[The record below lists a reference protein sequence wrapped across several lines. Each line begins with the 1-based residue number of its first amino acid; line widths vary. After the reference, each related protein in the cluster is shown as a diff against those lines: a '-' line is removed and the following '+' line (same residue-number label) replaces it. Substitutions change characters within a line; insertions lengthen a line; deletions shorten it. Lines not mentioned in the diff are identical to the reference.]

1 MAEKRMFAR
10 SIVSSD
16 AFITMSPTAQCLYFQ
31 LNLSADDDGVVNNPI
46 SIMRTVGAK
55 EEDFGELVER
65 KFLILLESGVYVIK
79 HWNINNN
86 IRADRKRESTYKKEL
101 SELKKQENGAYTTA
115 NNNQMTDNEE
125 DIDEETA
132 VNDNE
137 LTGNCPANN
146 NQMTDNEED
155 IDEET
160 AVNDNELT
168 GNCPANDSQMTDNE
182 EDIDEETAVNDNELT
197 GNCPANDS
205 QMTDNCPRS
214 IGEDS
219 IDKVSKDKDSVVEH
233 SKPRAQNL
241 DSDSKP
247 FVPETLILNATS
259 YAQKVFDILKSN
271 DLPCCRGNFITFIQ
285 RDFKIALEG
294 IHELK
299 LKPEEVFAALEN
311 YCKVIELKRQGLSWW
326 ESELTFFN
334 LCSGR
339 SKTILRFLPEN
350 FNLDDYRKSRNE
362 PGTLPDDRIR
372 LDVEEG

>member
-46 SIMRTVGAK
+46 SIMRTVGAGEK
-55 EEDFGELVER
+55 DFEELVER

-115 NNNQMTDNEE
+115 N
-125 DIDEETA
+125 
-132 VNDNE
+132 
-137 LTGNCPANN
+137 
-146 NQMTDNEED
+146 
-155 IDEET
+155 
-160 AVNDNELT
+160 
-168 GNCPANDSQMTDNE
+168 DSQMTDNE
-182 EDIDEETAVNDNELT
+182 EDFDEETAVNDNGLT
-197 GNCPANDS
+197 DIRPANDS
-205 QMTDNCPRS
+205 QMTDKCPRS

-219 IDKVSKDKDSVVEH
+219 IVKDRLDKDSVVEH

-247 FVPETLILNATS
+247 FVPETLVPNATT
-259 YAQKVFDILKSN
+259 YAQKVFDILKTN

>member
-46 SIMRTVGAK
+46 SIMRTVGATEK
-55 EEDFGELVER
+55 DFEELVER
-65 KFLILLESGVYVIK
+65 KFLLLLESGVYVIK

-115 NNNQMTDNEE
+115 NDSQMTDNEE
-125 DIDEETA
+125 EIDEETA

-137 LTGNCPANN
+137 LT
-146 NQMTDNEED
+146 DS
-155 IDEET
+155 
-160 AVNDNELT
+160 
-168 GNCPANDSQMTDNE
+168 CPANDSQMTDKC
-182 EDIDEETAVNDNELT
+182 L
-197 GNCPANDS
+197 
-205 QMTDNCPRS
+205 RS

-219 IDKVSKDKDSVVEH
+219 IVKDRLDKDSVVEH

-247 FVPETLILNATS
+247 FVPEILVPNATT

-362 PGTLPDDRIR
+362 PGSLPDDRIR

>member
-115 NNNQMTDNEE
+115 N
-125 DIDEETA
+125 
-132 VNDNE
+132 
-137 LTGNCPANN
+137 
-146 NQMTDNEED
+146 
-155 IDEET
+155 
-160 AVNDNELT
+160 
-168 GNCPANDSQMTDNE
+168 DSQMTDNE

-247 FVPETLILNATS
+247 FVPETLIPNATS

-350 FNLDDYRKSRNE
+350 FNLDAYRKSRNE

>member
-115 NNNQMTDNEE
+115 N
-125 DIDEETA
+125 
-132 VNDNE
+132 
-137 LTGNCPANN
+137 
-146 NQMTDNEED
+146 
-155 IDEET
+155 
-160 AVNDNELT
+160 
-168 GNCPANDSQMTDNE
+168 DSQMTDNE
-182 EDIDEETAVNDNELT
+182 EDIDEETAVNDIELT

-247 FVPETLILNATS
+247 FVPETLIPNATS

-294 IHELK
+294 INELK

-362 PGTLPDDRIR
+362 PGTLPDDHIR

>member
-115 NNNQMTDNEE
+115 N
-125 DIDEETA
+125 
-132 VNDNE
+132 
-137 LTGNCPANN
+137 
-146 NQMTDNEED
+146 
-155 IDEET
+155 
-160 AVNDNELT
+160 
-168 GNCPANDSQMTDNE
+168 DSQMTDNE
-182 EDIDEETAVNDNELT
+182 EVIDEETAVNDNELT

-205 QMTDNCPRS
+205 QMTDNCLHS

-247 FVPETLILNATS
+247 FVPETLIPNATS

>member
-115 NNNQMTDNEE
+115 N
-125 DIDEETA
+125 
-132 VNDNE
+132 
-137 LTGNCPANN
+137 
-146 NQMTDNEED
+146 
-155 IDEET
+155 
-160 AVNDNELT
+160 
-168 GNCPANDSQMTDNE
+168 DSQMTDNE
-182 EDIDEETAVNDNELT
+182 EVIDEETAVNDNELT

-205 QMTDNCPRS
+205 QMTDNCQRS

-247 FVPETLILNATS
+247 FVPETLIPNATS

>member
-115 NNNQMTDNEE
+115 NDSQT
-125 DIDEETA
+125 
-132 VNDNE
+132 
-137 LTGNCPANN
+137 
-146 NQMTDNEED
+146 TDNEED

-168 GNCPANDSQMTDNE
+168 GNCPANDSQT
-182 EDIDEETAVNDNELT
+182 
-197 GNCPANDS
+197 
-205 QMTDNCPRS
+205 TDNCPRS

-247 FVPETLILNATS
+247 FVPETLIPNATS

>member
-31 LNLSADDDGVVNNPI
+31 LNLAADDDGVVNNPI
-46 SIMRTVGAK
+46 SIMRTVGA
-55 EEDFGELVER
+55 EEKDFGELVER

-115 NNNQMTDNEE
+115 NDSQMTDNGE
-125 DIDEETA
+125 DIDEET
-132 VNDNE
+132 
-137 LTGNCPANN
+137 T
-146 NQMTDNEED
+146 
-155 IDEET
+155 
-160 AVNDNELT
+160 
-168 GNCPANDSQMTDNE
+168 
-182 EDIDEETAVNDNELT
+182 VNDNELT

-219 IDKVSKDKDSVVEH
+219 IDKVSKDKDSAVEH

-247 FVPETLILNATS
+247 FVPETLIPNATS

>member
-115 NNNQMTDNEE
+115 N
-125 DIDEETA
+125 
-132 VNDNE
+132 
-137 LTGNCPANN
+137 
-146 NQMTDNEED
+146 
-155 IDEET
+155 
-160 AVNDNELT
+160 
-168 GNCPANDSQMTDNE
+168 DSQMTDNE
-182 EDIDEETAVNDNELT
+182 EVIDEETAVNDNELT

-219 IDKVSKDKDSVVEH
+219 IDKVSKDEDSVVEH

-247 FVPETLILNATS
+247 FVPETLIPNATS

-350 FNLDDYRKSRNE
+350 FNFDDYRKSRNE

>member
-115 NNNQMTDNEE
+115 N
-125 DIDEETA
+125 
-132 VNDNE
+132 
-137 LTGNCPANN
+137 
-146 NQMTDNEED
+146 
-155 IDEET
+155 
-160 AVNDNELT
+160 
-168 GNCPANDSQMTDNE
+168 DSQMTDNE
-182 EDIDEETAVNDNELT
+182 EDIDEETVVNDNELT
-197 GNCPANDS
+197 DSCPANDS
-205 QMTDNCPRS
+205 QMTDKCPRS

-219 IDKVSKDKDSVVEH
+219 IVKDRLDKDSVVEH

-247 FVPETLILNATS
+247 FVPETLVPNATT

>member
-46 SIMRTVGAK
+46 SIMRTVGA
-55 EEDFGELVER
+55 EEKDFEELVER

-115 NNNQMTDNEE
+115 N
-125 DIDEETA
+125 
-132 VNDNE
+132 
-137 LTGNCPANN
+137 
-146 NQMTDNEED
+146 
-155 IDEET
+155 
-160 AVNDNELT
+160 
-168 GNCPANDSQMTDNE
+168 DSQMTDNE
-182 EDIDEETAVNDNELT
+182 EVIDEETAVNDNELT

-247 FVPETLILNATS
+247 FVPETLIPNATL

>member
-115 NNNQMTDNEE
+115 N
-125 DIDEETA
+125 
-132 VNDNE
+132 
-137 LTGNCPANN
+137 
-146 NQMTDNEED
+146 
-155 IDEET
+155 
-160 AVNDNELT
+160 
-168 GNCPANDSQMTDNE
+168 DSQMTDNE
-182 EDIDEETAVNDNELT
+182 EVIDEETAVNDNELT

-247 FVPETLILNATS
+247 FVPETLIPNATS

-271 DLPCCRGNFITFIQ
+271 GLPCCRGNFITFIQ

>member
-1 MAEKRMFAR
+1 MAEKRMFA
-10 SIVSSD
+10 SQIVSSD
-16 AFITMSPTAQCLYFQ
+16 AFITLSPTGQCLFFQ

-46 SIMRTVGAK
+46 SIMRTVGA
-55 EEDFGELVER
+55 EEKDFEELVER

-101 SELKKQENGAYTTA
+101 SELKKQENGAYTT
-115 NNNQMTDNEE
+115 
-125 DIDEETA
+125 
-132 VNDNE
+132 
-137 LTGNCPANN
+137 
-146 NQMTDNEED
+146 
-155 IDEET
+155 
-160 AVNDNELT
+160 
-168 GNCPANDSQMTDNE
+168 ANDSQMTDNE

-219 IDKVSKDKDSVVEH
+219 IDKVSKDKDSVVEY

-247 FVPETLILNATS
+247 FVPETLVPNATS

>member
-115 NNNQMTDNEE
+115 NDNQMTDNEE

-137 LTGNCPANN
+137 LT
-146 NQMTDNEED
+146 D
-155 IDEET
+155 
-160 AVNDNELT
+160 
-168 GNCPANDSQMTDNE
+168 
-182 EDIDEETAVNDNELT
+182 
-197 GNCPANDS
+197 NCPANDS

-247 FVPETLILNATS
+247 FVPETLIPNATS

>member
-115 NNNQMTDNEE
+115 N
-125 DIDEETA
+125 
-132 VNDNE
+132 
-137 LTGNCPANN
+137 
-146 NQMTDNEED
+146 
-155 IDEET
+155 
-160 AVNDNELT
+160 
-168 GNCPANDSQMTDNE
+168 DSQMTDNE
-182 EDIDEETAVNDNELT
+182 EDINEETAVNDNELT

-247 FVPETLILNATS
+247 FVPETLIPNATS

>member
-115 NNNQMTDNEE
+115 N
-125 DIDEETA
+125 
-132 VNDNE
+132 
-137 LTGNCPANN
+137 
-146 NQMTDNEED
+146 
-155 IDEET
+155 
-160 AVNDNELT
+160 
-168 GNCPANDSQMTDNE
+168 DSQMTDNE

-205 QMTDNCPRS
+205 QMTDNRPRS

-247 FVPETLILNATS
+247 FVPETLIPNATS

>member
-115 NNNQMTDNEE
+115 N
-125 DIDEETA
+125 
-132 VNDNE
+132 
-137 LTGNCPANN
+137 
-146 NQMTDNEED
+146 
-155 IDEET
+155 
-160 AVNDNELT
+160 
-168 GNCPANDSQMTDNE
+168 DSQMTDNE

-219 IDKVSKDKDSVVEH
+219 IDKVSKDKDSVVER
-233 SKPRAQNL
+233 SKPRTQNL

-247 FVPETLILNATS
+247 FVPETLIPNATS

>member
-115 NNNQMTDNEE
+115 NDSQMTDNED

-137 LTGNCPANN
+137 LTGNCPAK
-146 NQMTDNEED
+146 
-155 IDEET
+155 
-160 AVNDNELT
+160 
-168 GNCPANDSQMTDNE
+168 DSQMTDNR
-182 EDIDEETAVNDNELT
+182 
-197 GNCPANDS
+197 
-205 QMTDNCPRS
+205 PRS

-247 FVPETLILNATS
+247 FVPETLIPNATS

>member
-31 LNLSADDDGVVNNPI
+31 LNMSADDEGVVNNPI
-46 SIMRTVGAK
+46 SIMRTVGA
-55 EEDFGELVER
+55 EEKDFEKLVER

-101 SELKKQENGAYTTA
+101 SELKKQENGAYAAT
-115 NNNQMTDNEE
+115 
-125 DIDEETA
+125 
-132 VNDNE
+132 V
-137 LTGNCPANN
+137 
-146 NQMTDNEED
+146 
-155 IDEET
+155 
-160 AVNDNELT
+160 
-168 GNCPANDSQMTDNE
+168 
-182 EDIDEETAVNDNELT
+182 
-197 GNCPANDS
+197 DS

-219 IDKVSKDKDSVVEH
+219 MGKDRLDKDSVVEH
-233 SKPRAQNL
+233 SITRARSP
-241 DSDSKP
+241 DSDFENP
-247 FVPETLILNATS
+247 FVPETLIPNATE
-259 YAQKVFDILKSN
+259 YAQKVFDILKLH
-271 DLPCCRGNFITFIQ
+271 DLPCCRGNFITFLQ
-285 RDFKIALEG
+285 RDFKIALQG

-299 LKPEEVFAALEN
+299 LTPEEVFAALEN

-339 SKTILRFLPEN
+339 GKAILRFLPEN
-350 FNLDDYRKSRNE
+350 FNIDDYKKSRDS
-362 PGTLPDDRIR
+362 PGRLPEDRIR
-372 LDVEEG
+372 L

>member
-101 SELKKQENGAYTTA
+101 SELKKQENGAYIRE
-115 NNNQMTDNEE
+115 NDSQMTDNE
-125 DIDEETA
+125 D
-132 VNDNE
+132 
-137 LTGNCPANN
+137 
-146 NQMTDNEED
+146 D

-168 GNCPANDSQMTDNE
+168 GNCPANDSQMTDNR
-182 EDIDEETAVNDNELT
+182 
-197 GNCPANDS
+197 
-205 QMTDNCPRS
+205 PRS

-219 IDKVSKDKDSVVEH
+219 IVKDRLDKDSVVEH

-247 FVPETLILNATS
+247 FVPETLVPNATT

-362 PGTLPDDRIR
+362 PGSLPDDRIR

>member
-46 SIMRTVGAK
+46 SIMRTVGA
-55 EEDFGELVER
+55 EEKDFEELIER

-101 SELKKQENGAYTTA
+101 SELKKQENGAYTTT
-115 NNNQMTDNEE
+115 NDSQMTDKNE
-125 DIDEETA
+125 DFDEET
-132 VNDNE
+132 E
-137 LTGNCPANN
+137 
-146 NQMTDNEED
+146 
-155 IDEET
+155 
-160 AVNDNELT
+160 VNDNELT
-168 GNCPANDSQMTDNE
+168 GNCPANDSQMTDK
-182 EDIDEETAVNDNELT
+182 
-197 GNCPANDS
+197 CPH
-205 QMTDNCPRS
+205 S
-214 IGEDS
+214 IGEDRL
-219 IDKVSKDKDSVVEH
+219 DKDSVVEH

-247 FVPETLILNATS
+247 FVPETLVPNATT

-299 LKPEEVFAALEN
+299 LKPEEVFASLEN

-362 PGTLPDDRIR
+362 PGRLPDNRIR

>member
-31 LNLSADDDGVVNNPI
+31 LNLSADDDGVVNNPV
-46 SIMRTVGAK
+46 SIMRTVGAEK
-55 EEDFGELVER
+55 KDFEELVER

-101 SELKKQENGAYTTA
+101 SELKKQENGAYATA
-115 NNNQMTDNEE
+115 NDSQMTDKNE
-125 DIDEETA
+125 DFDEET
-132 VNDNE
+132 E
-137 LTGNCPANN
+137 
-146 NQMTDNEED
+146 
-155 IDEET
+155 
-160 AVNDNELT
+160 VNDNELT
-168 GNCPANDSQMTDNE
+168 GNCPANDSQMT
-182 EDIDEETAVNDNELT
+182 
-197 GNCPANDS
+197 GKCPH
-205 QMTDNCPRS
+205 S
-214 IGEDS
+214 IGEDRL
-219 IDKVSKDKDSVVEH
+219 DKDSVVEH

-241 DSDSKP
+241 DSDSKR
-247 FVPETLILNATS
+247 FVPETLVPNATT

-362 PGTLPDDRIR
+362 PGILPDDRIR

>member
-31 LNLSADDDGVVNNPI
+31 LNLSADDDGVVYNPI

-101 SELKKQENGAYTTA
+101 SELKKQENGAYT
-115 NNNQMTDNEE
+115 
-125 DIDEETA
+125 
-132 VNDNE
+132 
-137 LTGNCPANN
+137 
-146 NQMTDNEED
+146 
-155 IDEET
+155 
-160 AVNDNELT
+160 
-168 GNCPANDSQMTDNE
+168 PANDSQMTDNE

-247 FVPETLILNATS
+247 FVPETLIPNATS

>member
-115 NNNQMTDNEE
+115 N
-125 DIDEETA
+125 
-132 VNDNE
+132 
-137 LTGNCPANN
+137 
-146 NQMTDNEED
+146 
-155 IDEET
+155 
-160 AVNDNELT
+160 
-168 GNCPANDSQMTDNE
+168 DSQMTDNE
-182 EDIDEETAVNDNELT
+182 EDIDEETAVNDNEMT

-247 FVPETLILNATS
+247 FVPETLIPNATS

>member
-115 NNNQMTDNEE
+115 N
-125 DIDEETA
+125 
-132 VNDNE
+132 
-137 LTGNCPANN
+137 
-146 NQMTDNEED
+146 
-155 IDEET
+155 
-160 AVNDNELT
+160 
-168 GNCPANDSQMTDNE
+168 DSQMTDNE
-182 EDIDEETAVNDNELT
+182 EVIDEETAVNDNELT

-247 FVPETLILNATS
+247 FVPETLIPNATS

>member
-115 NNNQMTDNEE
+115 NDSQISDNEE
-125 DIDEETA
+125 
-132 VNDNE
+132 V
-137 LTGNCPANN
+137 
-146 NQMTDNEED
+146 
-155 IDEET
+155 
-160 AVNDNELT
+160 
-168 GNCPANDSQMTDNE
+168 
-182 EDIDEETAVNDNELT
+182 IDEETAVNDNELT

-247 FVPETLILNATS
+247 FVPETLIPNATS

-285 RDFKIALEG
+285 RDFKIALKG

>member
-46 SIMRTVGAK
+46 SIMRTVGA
-55 EEDFGELVER
+55 EEKDFEELVER

-115 NNNQMTDNEE
+115 N
-125 DIDEETA
+125 
-132 VNDNE
+132 
-137 LTGNCPANN
+137 
-146 NQMTDNEED
+146 
-155 IDEET
+155 
-160 AVNDNELT
+160 
-168 GNCPANDSQMTDNE
+168 DSQMTDNE
-182 EDIDEETAVNDNELT
+182 EVIDEETAVNDNELT

-247 FVPETLILNATS
+247 FVPETLIPNATS

>member
-46 SIMRTVGAK
+46 SIMRTVGA
-55 EEDFGELVER
+55 EEKDFEELVER

-115 NNNQMTDNEE
+115 N
-125 DIDEETA
+125 
-132 VNDNE
+132 
-137 LTGNCPANN
+137 
-146 NQMTDNEED
+146 
-155 IDEET
+155 
-160 AVNDNELT
+160 
-168 GNCPANDSQMTDNE
+168 DSQMTDNE
-182 EDIDEETAVNDNELT
+182 EVIDEETAVNDNELT

-219 IDKVSKDKDSVVEH
+219 IVKDRLDKDSVVEH

-247 FVPETLILNATS
+247 FVPETLVPNATT

-285 RDFKIALEG
+285 RDFKIALGG

-362 PGTLPDDRIR
+362 PGSLPDDRIR

>member
-46 SIMRTVGAK
+46 SIMRTVGA
-55 EEDFGELVER
+55 EEKDFGELVER

-115 NNNQMTDNEE
+115 N
-125 DIDEETA
+125 
-132 VNDNE
+132 
-137 LTGNCPANN
+137 
-146 NQMTDNEED
+146 
-155 IDEET
+155 
-160 AVNDNELT
+160 
-168 GNCPANDSQMTDNE
+168 DSQMTDNE
-182 EDIDEETAVNDNELT
+182 EDIDEETAVNDNELA

-219 IDKVSKDKDSVVEH
+219 IDKVSKDKDSVAEH
-233 SKPRAQNL
+233 SKPRAQNF

-247 FVPETLILNATS
+247 FVPETLVPNATT

>member
-46 SIMRTVGAK
+46 SIMRTVGA
-55 EEDFGELVER
+55 EEKDFEELVER

-101 SELKKQENGAYTTA
+101 SELKKQENGAYTT
-115 NNNQMTDNEE
+115 
-125 DIDEETA
+125 
-132 VNDNE
+132 
-137 LTGNCPANN
+137 
-146 NQMTDNEED
+146 
-155 IDEET
+155 
-160 AVNDNELT
+160 
-168 GNCPANDSQMTDNE
+168 ANDSQMTDNE

-247 FVPETLILNATS
+247 FVPETLVPNATS

-285 RDFKIALEG
+285 RDFKIALGG

>member
-115 NNNQMTDNEE
+115 N
-125 DIDEETA
+125 
-132 VNDNE
+132 
-137 LTGNCPANN
+137 
-146 NQMTDNEED
+146 
-155 IDEET
+155 
-160 AVNDNELT
+160 
-168 GNCPANDSQMTDNE
+168 DSQMTDNE
-182 EDIDEETAVNDNELT
+182 EDIDEETVVNDNELT
-197 GNCPANDS
+197 DSCPANDS
-205 QMTDNCPRS
+205 QMTDKCPRS

-219 IDKVSKDKDSVVEH
+219 IVKDRLDKDSVVEH

-247 FVPETLILNATS
+247 FVPETLIPNATS

-285 RDFKIALEG
+285 RDFNIALEG

>member
-115 NNNQMTDNEE
+115 N
-125 DIDEETA
+125 
-132 VNDNE
+132 
-137 LTGNCPANN
+137 
-146 NQMTDNEED
+146 
-155 IDEET
+155 
-160 AVNDNELT
+160 
-168 GNCPANDSQMTDNE
+168 DSQMTDNE
-182 EDIDEETAVNDNELT
+182 EDIDEKTAVNDNELT

-247 FVPETLILNATS
+247 FVPETLIPNATS

>member
-55 EEDFGELVER
+55 EEDFEELVER
-65 KFLILLESGVYVIK
+65 KFLILLKSGVYVIK

-101 SELKKQENGAYTTA
+101 SELKKQENGAYRT
-115 NNNQMTDNEE
+115 
-125 DIDEETA
+125 
-132 VNDNE
+132 
-137 LTGNCPANN
+137 
-146 NQMTDNEED
+146 
-155 IDEET
+155 
-160 AVNDNELT
+160 
-168 GNCPANDSQMTDNE
+168 ANDSQMTDNE
-182 EDIDEETAVNDNELT
+182 EVIDEETAVNDNELT

-219 IDKVSKDKDSVVEH
+219 IDKDSKDKDSKDKDSVVEH

-247 FVPETLILNATS
+247 FVPETLIPNATS

-285 RDFKIALEG
+285 RDFKIALGG

>member
-115 NNNQMTDNEE
+115 N
-125 DIDEETA
+125 
-132 VNDNE
+132 
-137 LTGNCPANN
+137 
-146 NQMTDNEED
+146 
-155 IDEET
+155 
-160 AVNDNELT
+160 
-168 GNCPANDSQMTDNE
+168 DSQMTDNE

-247 FVPETLILNATS
+247 FVPETLIPNATS

-362 PGTLPDDRIR
+362 PGSLPDDRIR

>member
-55 EEDFGELVER
+55 EEDFGELVEK

-115 NNNQMTDNEE
+115 N
-125 DIDEETA
+125 
-132 VNDNE
+132 
-137 LTGNCPANN
+137 
-146 NQMTDNEED
+146 
-155 IDEET
+155 
-160 AVNDNELT
+160 
-168 GNCPANDSQMTDNE
+168 DSQMTDNE

-205 QMTDNCPRS
+205 QMTDNCLRS

-247 FVPETLILNATS
+247 FVPETLIPNATS

-350 FNLDDYRKSRNE
+350 FNFDDYRKSRNE

>member
-115 NNNQMTDNEE
+115 NDSQMTDNEE
-125 DIDEETA
+125 
-132 VNDNE
+132 V
-137 LTGNCPANN
+137 
-146 NQMTDNEED
+146 

-168 GNCPANDSQMTDNE
+168 GNCPANDSQMTDNR
-182 EDIDEETAVNDNELT
+182 
-197 GNCPANDS
+197 
-205 QMTDNCPRS
+205 PRS

-247 FVPETLILNATS
+247 FVPETLIPNATS

-285 RDFKIALEG
+285 RDFKIALKG

>member
-115 NNNQMTDNEE
+115 NE
-125 DIDEETA
+125 
-132 VNDNE
+132 
-137 LTGNCPANN
+137 
-146 NQMTDNEED
+146 
-155 IDEET
+155 
-160 AVNDNELT
+160 
-168 GNCPANDSQMTDNE
+168 SQMTDNE
-182 EDIDEETAVNDNELT
+182 EDIDEETVVNDNKLT
-197 GNCPANDS
+197 GNCQANDS

-247 FVPETLILNATS
+247 FVPETLIPNATS

>member
-46 SIMRTVGAK
+46 SIMRTVGA
-55 EEDFGELVER
+55 EEKDFEELVER

-137 LTGNCPANN
+137 LTGNCPAN
-146 NQMTDNEED
+146 
-155 IDEET
+155 
-160 AVNDNELT
+160 
-168 GNCPANDSQMTDNE
+168 
-182 EDIDEETAVNDNELT
+182 
-197 GNCPANDS
+197 DS

-247 FVPETLILNATS
+247 FVPETLIPNATS

-350 FNLDDYRKSRNE
+350 FNLDDYCKSRNE